1 MDSLWTVDLLKNSSL
16 ARGDLIDP
24 VTSTSEGHGFVDK
37 VVLVFFCQAL

>member
-1 MDSLWTVDLLKNSSL
+1 MDGLWTVDLLKNSSL
-16 ARGDLIDP
+16 ARGDFIAP

>member
-1 MDSLWTVDLLKNSSL
+1 MDGLWAVDLLKNSSL
-16 ARGDLIDP
+16 ANFAP